1 MGDVSRRIRWLQL
14 PTSVY
19 AVDTLMSLKARGLEL
34 HVKHADSEFSL
45 SHVDRATKPWM
56 LSDVLL
62 KDLDVFAFID
72 ALVAFHSRTHAV

>member
-1 MGDVSRRIRWLQL
+1 
-14 PTSVY
+14 
-19 AVDTLMSLKARGLEL
+19 MSLKVQGLEL

-72 ALVAFHSRTHAV
+72 A